1 MLKDVVLVHA
11 VDVVRI
17 EPVTDDRQQCG
28 GATSMLIG
36 SRVELR
42 MVSQCAT
49 NFDVFV
55 VVCCES

>member
-1 MLKDVVLVHA
+1 MLKDVVLVTAADA
-11 VDVVRI
+11 VSM
-17 EPVTDDRQQCG
+17 EPVTGDRHQSG
-28 GATSMLIG
+28 GATSELIG